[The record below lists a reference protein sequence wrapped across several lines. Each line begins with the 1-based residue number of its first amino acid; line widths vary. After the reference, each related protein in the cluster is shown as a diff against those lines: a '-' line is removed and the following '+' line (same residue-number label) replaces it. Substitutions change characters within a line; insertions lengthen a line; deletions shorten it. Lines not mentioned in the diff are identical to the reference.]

1 MKKTSIIYW
10 ASTSLF
16 ALMMVFSAY
25 NYIANPAMK
34 AAFVHLGFPDYF
46 RVELAVVKVLGAIAL
61 LLPMVPKTIKEV
73 TYFGF
78 AFTFISAFIAHTAT
92 GDPAVAA
99 IMPLIFLGLM
109 AVSYF
114 TRKSQPQLVA
124 SV

>member
-1 MKKTSIIYW
+1 MKKTTIIFW
-10 ASTSLF
+10 ASTSLL

-25 NYIANPAMK
+25 SYLANPDMK

-46 RVELAVVKVLGAIAL
+46 RIELAVVKVLGAIAL
-61 LLPMVPKTIKEV
+61 VLPMVPKTIKEM

-78 AFTFISAFIAHTAT
+78 AITFISASIAHFAT
-92 GDPAVAA
+92 GDPQAIA
-99 IMPLIFLGLM
+99 IMPLVFLGLL

-114 TRKSQPQLVA
+114 TGKSQPQLVP

>member
-1 MKKTSIIYW
+1 MKKTTIIFW
-10 ASTSLF
+10 ASTSLL

-25 NYIANPAMK
+25 SYLANPDMK

-46 RVELAVVKVLGAIAL
+46 RIELAVVKVLGAIAL
-61 LLPMVPKTIKEV
+61 VLPMVPKTIKEM

-78 AFTFISAFIAHTAT
+78 AITFISASIAHFAT
-92 GDPAVAA
+92 GDPQAIV
-99 IMPLIFLGLM
+99 IMPLVFLGLL

-114 TRKSQPQLVA
+114 TRKSQPQLVP